1 MGNNL
6 FYVDLSKIITGLG
19 MPDFL
24 NKQGFVPASYSTAS
38 SESYWYDLL
47 AVDCLSPS
55 DTSWSDIQLP
65 VSISNCFTILSQFS
79 KQT

>member
-6 FYVDLSKIITGLG
+6 FYVDLSKIITGLK

-24 NKQGFVPASYSTAS
+24 NKQGFVPASYSIAS

-47 AVDCLSPS
+47 AVVCLSPS
-55 DTSWSDIQLP
+55 DTS
-65 VSISNCFTILSQFS
+65 
-79 KQT
+79 

>member
-24 NKQGFVPASYSTAS
+24 NKQSFVPASYSTAS

-47 AVDCLSPS
+47 AVVCLSPAY
-55 DTSWSDIQLP
+55 TS
-65 VSISNCFTILSQFS
+65 
-79 KQT
+79 

>member
-6 FYVDLSKIITGLG
+6 FYVDLSKIITGLK

-24 NKQGFVPASYSTAS
+24 NKQGFVPASYSIAS

-55 DTSWSDIQLP
+55 DTS
-65 VSISNCFTILSQFS
+65 
-79 KQT
+79 

>member
-1 MGNNL
+1 MVLTLFSSRNPYTLQIGNNF
-6 FYVDLSKIITGLG
+6 FYVDLSKITTQLG

-24 NKQGFVPASYSTAS
+24 NKQGFVPASYSTPS

-55 DTSWSDIQLP
+55 DTS
-65 VSISNCFTILSQFS
+65 
-79 KQT
+79 

>member
-24 NKQGFVPASYSTAS
+24 NKQGFVPASYSIAS

-55 DTSWSDIQLP
+55 DTS
-65 VSISNCFTILSQFS
+65 
-79 KQT
+79 